1 MPNEMDQLGLTEY
14 VHGFLDYCINQKRLS
29 KHTHRA
35 YECDLRYF
43 LAYLEE
49 REPSIKCLAEIT
61 RFVME
66 DYLAYLN
73 LIQKVKVSTIKRKFN
88 CFSSFFSYLEYF
100 ELITENP
107 LLKFRLKLRDNPS
120 LPNTISVEGVT
131 RILEAVYNSPAEDA
145 LGKRTRIRDIAIVEL
160 LFACGLRV
168 SEVTALTIQDYRP
181 QNYSLR
187 VLGKGSKERSAYLTN
202 APVQKAFTDWVTLR
216 ETLGPKVDNIFV
228 NRNGGDLSPV
238 TIRWLIHKY
247 ADMAGIEQRVTPHSF
262 RHSFASSLLNADVD
276 SKYIQE
282 LLGHSSIQT
291 TQMYLHTTEEK
302 KVELLMRAHPRQNI
316 HITGEKE

>member
-1 MPNEMDQLGLTEY
+1 MPTAMDQLEVTEH

-29 KHTHRA
+29 MNTHRA

-49 REPSIKCLAEIT
+49 RESPIKGLSEIT

-73 LIQKVKVSTIKRKFN
+73 LVEKVKVSTIKRKFN

-100 ELITENP
+100 EIISENP
-107 LLKFRLKLRDNPS
+107 LIKFRLKLRGNPS
-120 LPNTISVEGVT
+120 LPNTISVEGVA
-131 RILEAVYNSPAEDA
+131 RILEAVYNSTAEDA
-145 LGKRTRIRDIAIVEL
+145 LGKRTKIRDIAIIEL

-168 SEVTALTIQDYRP
+168 SEVTALTIQDYSP

-202 APVQKAFTDWVTLR
+202 ASVQKAFKDWLILR
-216 ETLGPKVDNIFV
+216 ETLNPQVNNIFI
-228 NRNGGDLSPV
+228 NRYGGNLSPV

-247 ADMAGIEQRVTPHSF
+247 ADMAGVEQRVTPHSF
-262 RHSFASSLLNADVD
+262 RHSFV
-276 SKYIQE
+276 
-282 LLGHSSIQT
+282 
-291 TQMYLHTTEEK
+291 
-302 KVELLMRAHPRQNI
+302 
-316 HITGEKE
+316 